1 MPDPKLDP
9 TDFGVII
16 LGDSSALRNPDLLDI
31 HPEIQFVD
39 PVYLGKT
46 FRQSLRG
53 LILEFILNGKF
64 LTNGERGCSL
74 AHIGIRR
81 EILASDR
88 DWTLVLED
96 DVGLA
101 KDWVYQISQRYP
113 GFPSD
118 VPPGIILLNTNP
130 YYTLGP
136 TAKPLNLHP
145 SLANAFLVHRSSLES
160 RKSAHLDSYQIADWP
175 CSFFGVHFWTVSE
188 VASDLNLQSTIGY
201 RPKSRIRFVATTVL
215 LAALSPIFSLVA
227 GIPLRTYFAW
237 CVFGP
242 IKRDLVLRWR
252 NSIRPFFED
261 VAR

>member
-1 MPDPKLDP
+1 MLDPKISQ
-9 TDFGVII
+9 TDLGVII
-16 LGDSSALRNPDLLDI
+16 LGDASALRNPDLLNI
-31 HPEIQFVD
+31 HPEIRFVD
-39 PVYLGKT
+39 PVYLGKE
-46 FRQSLRG
+46 FKLSLRG

-81 EILASDR
+81 EILTSDR

-96 DVGLA
+96 DVGIP
-101 KDWVYQISQRYP
+101 KDWVDQISLRYP
-113 GFPSD
+113 GFPAN
-118 VPPGIILLNTNP
+118 VPPGVILLNTNP
-130 YYTLGP
+130 YFNLGS
-136 TAKPLNLHP
+136 TAKPLSLHP
-145 SLANAFLVHRSSLES
+145 SLANAFLVHRSALES
-160 RKSAHLDSYQIADWP
+160 RNSAQLDSHQIADWP
-175 CSFFGVHFWTVSE
+175 CSFFGVRFWTVSE
-188 VASDLNLQSTIGY
+188 VAFDLNLQSTIGY
-201 RPKSRIRFVATTVL
+201 RPKSRILFVATTVL
-215 LAALSPIFSLVA
+215 LATLSPIFAFVA